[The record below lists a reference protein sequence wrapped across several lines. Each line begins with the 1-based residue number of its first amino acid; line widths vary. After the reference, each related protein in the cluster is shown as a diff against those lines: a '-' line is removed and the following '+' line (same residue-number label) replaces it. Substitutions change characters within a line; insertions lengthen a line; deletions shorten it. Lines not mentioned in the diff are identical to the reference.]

1 MRLKVAFLLC
11 TAPLLL
17 AAADVPAPVNPSAQK
32 IADIEKALKNNSS
45 SPEPHVDLAAEYC
58 RRARDGEDLNY
69 YDKASAEVESA
80 LKIAPDNFDARKLK
94 VTILLGENRFDAA
107 LKMAAE
113 LNHKIPDDIALW
125 GLLSEINTALG
136 NYEEAV
142 RDAQWVLNIRPGS
155 LLGFTEAARLREAY
169 GDAEGAIEFYEE
181 ARRRTALGD
190 AEERAWLLV
199 QIARLTAQTGGLKHA
214 GELFS
219 QALAMNPQSQLAIGG
234 LANLRIME
242 GNYSEAVSLFEKR
255 YEAVHD
261 ARSLY
266 DLAGALEKAGR
277 KDEAAIAFRE
287 FETKALAETEHPHNA
302 NIELIEYYLERES
315 KPAEALAIA
324 RRERAVRHDSRT
336 MASLAWAECRA
347 SRVAT
352 CKLEP
357 SLPTVQEAKK

>member
-1 MRLKVAFLLC
+1 MRLKLAFLLC

-32 IADIEKALKNNSS
+32 IADIEKGLKNNPS

-58 RRARDGEDLNY
+58 RRARDGEDLSY

-125 GLLSEINTALG
+125 GLLAEINTALG

-199 QIARLTAQTGGLKHA
+199 QIARLTAQSGDLKRADTLLVEAIKLNPESQVAIAGL
-214 GELFS
+214 GR
-219 QALAMNPQSQLAIGG
+219 
-234 LANLRIME
+234 LRMIQ
-242 GNYSEAVSLFEKR
+242 GNYTEAALLFGKR

-261 ARSLY
+261 ARSVY

-277 KDEAAIAFRE
+277 KDEAATAFRE
-287 FETKALAETEHPHNA
+287 FETKALAETEQPHNA
-302 NIELIEYYLERES
+302 NIELIEYYLEQES

-324 RRERAVRHDSRT
+324 RRESAVRHDSRT
-336 MASLAWAECRA
+336 VASLAWAECRA
-347 SRVAT
+347 SRVSS

-357 SLPTVQEAKK
+357 STPTIQEAKK

>member
-1 MRLKVAFLLC
+1 MRLKIAFLLC

-17 AAADVPAPVNPSAQK
+17 AAAAVDPSAQK
-32 IADIEKALKNNSS
+32 LAEIEKALKNNPS
-45 SPEPHVDLAAEYC
+45 SPEPHIDLAAEYC
-58 RRARDGEDLNY
+58 RRARDGEDLSY

-107 LKMAAE
+107 LKIAAE
-113 LNHKIPDDIALW
+113 LNRRVPDEIALW

-169 GDAEGAIEFYEE
+169 GDAEGAIEFYQE
-181 ARRRTALGD
+181 ARSRTALGD
-190 AEERAWLLV
+190 AEERAWLFV
-199 QIARLTAQTGGLKHA
+199 QIARLTAQSGDLKRADTLFLEAIKLNPESQVAIAGL
-214 GELFS
+214 GR
-219 QALAMNPQSQLAIGG
+219 
-234 LANLRIME
+234 LRMMQ
-242 GNYSEAVSLFEKR
+242 GNYTEAVSLFKER
-255 YEAVHD
+255 YEAVYD

-266 DLAGALEKAGR
+266 DLAGALENSGR
-277 KDEAAIAFRE
+277 KDEAATAFHE

-302 NIELIEYYLERES
+302 NIELVEYYLERQS
-315 KPAEALAIA
+315 KPAQALAIA
-324 RRERAVRHDSRT
+324 RRESAVRHDSRT
-336 MASLAWAECRA
+336 MASLALAECRA
-347 SRVAT
+347 SQAAG

>member
-1 MRLKVAFLLC
+1 MKFEIVFLLC
-11 TAPLLL
+11 AAPLLV
-17 AAADVPAPVNPSAQK
+17 AATAVNPSAQK
-32 IADIEKALKNNSS
+32 IAEIEKALKNNSS
-45 SPEPHVDLAAEYC
+45 SPEPHIDLAAEYC
-58 RRARDGEDLNY
+58 RRARDGEDLSY
-69 YDKASAEVESA
+69 YDKASAEVDNA

-107 LKMAAE
+107 LEMAAE
-113 LNHKIPDDIALW
+113 VNHKIPDDIALW

-136 NYEEAV
+136 NYVEAV

-169 GDAEGAIEFYEE
+169 GDPEGAIEFYEE

-199 QIARLTAQTGGLKHA
+199 QIARLTGQTGGLKRA

-219 QALAMNPQSQLAIGG
+219 QALAMNPQSLLAIGG
-234 LANLRIME
+234 LANLRMME

-277 KDEAAIAFRE
+277 KDEAATAFRE
-287 FETKALAETEHPHNA
+287 FRNEG
-302 NIELIEYYLERES
+302 
-315 KPAEALAIA
+315 A
-324 RRERAVRHDSRT
+324 RRDGTSSQRQYRINRILPGTGIETAGSFGDCPARERGSPR
-336 MASLAWAECRA
+336 
-347 SRVAT
+347 
-352 CKLEP
+352 
-357 SLPTVQEAKK
+357 LPNHGFTRLGGMPRQRGRSMQT